1 MPQLIDEFE
10 HLMEHTLEDRLF
22 AWLPDQVSLND
33 TVYQILAA
41 VADIH
46 QTAPESALR
55 GDFMVLVSPQDYPL
69 WFANQVDLVNFS
81 RMLVSVCN
89 QVGYHLDKPP
99 AFHIMSDQKMAAGG
113 IEIHPVQIESERGE
127 TQYLGNIPPVEQPRP
142 VAPIKTKA
150 PEIQA
155 FLTTNQNEVYQINKP
170 VTNIGRRE
178 DNDIYIQDQR
188 VSRQH
193 AQIRRGHQ
201 HFMIFDLNSTGG
213 TWVNNNRI
221 TQAELKSGDVI
232 SIAGNILIY
241 AEELVHPSDA
251 DEETNDLNG
260 TTSTPSA
267 PAEGSKREDIL

>member
-22 AWLPDQVSLND
+22 AWLPEQISVKN

-41 VADIH
+41 VAALHEI
-46 QTAPESALR
+46 APETALR
-55 GDFMVLVSPQDYPL
+55 GDFLILVAPQDYPL

-81 RMLVSVCN
+81 RVLVSVC
-89 QVGYHLDKPP
+89 QQIGYHLDKPP
-99 AFHIMSDQKMAAGG
+99 AFHIMSDQKMASGG
-113 IEIHPVQIESERGE
+113 IDIRPVRAEADKGE
-127 TQYLGNIPPVEQPRP
+127 TQYLGIIPAAEKQSSTVSKS
-142 VAPIKTKA
+142 AA

-155 FLTTNQNEVYQINKP
+155 FLTTNQNDIYQITKS

-178 DNDIYIQDQR
+178 DNDIVIQDQR

-201 HFMIFDLNSTGG
+201 HYLIFDLNSTGG

-221 TQAELKSGDVI
+221 TQAELNSGDVI
-232 SIAGNILIY
+232 SIAGNVLIY
-241 AEELVHPSDA
+241 AEELVNPADE

-260 TTSTPSA
+260 TTSTPHDQTGR
-267 PAEGSKREDIL
+267 PIGEDIL

>member
-1 MPQLIDEFE
+1 MPQLIDELE

-22 AWLPDQVSLND
+22 AWLPEQISVKN

-41 VADIH
+41 VADLH
-46 QTAPESALR
+46 QIAPERALR
-55 GDFMVLVSPQDYPL
+55 GDFLILVAPQDYPL
-69 WFANQVDLVNFS
+69 WFANQIDLVNFS
-81 RMLVSVCN
+81 RVLVSVCQ

-99 AFHIMSDQKMAAGG
+99 AFHIMSDQNMASGG
-113 IEIHPVQIESERGE
+113 FDVRPVHVETDKGE
-127 TQYLGNIPPVEQPRP
+127 TQYLGVIPAAEKHTPEVSQS
-142 VAPIKTKA
+142 AA

-155 FLTTNQNEVYQINKP
+155 FLTTNLNEIYQITKS

-178 DNDIYIQDQR
+178 DNDIVIQDQR

-201 HFMIFDLNSTGG
+201 HYLIFDLNSTGG

-221 TQAELKSGDVI
+221 TQAELNSGDVI
-232 SIAGNILIY
+232 SIAGNVLIY
-241 AEELVHPSDA
+241 AEELVNTADT

-260 TTSTPSA
+260 TTSTPHDQTDH
-267 PAEGSKREDIL
+267 PFREEIL